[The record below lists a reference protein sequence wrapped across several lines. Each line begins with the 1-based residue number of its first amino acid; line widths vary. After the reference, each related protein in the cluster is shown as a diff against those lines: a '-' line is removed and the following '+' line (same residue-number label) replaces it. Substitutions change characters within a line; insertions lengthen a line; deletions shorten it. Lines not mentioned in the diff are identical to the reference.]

1 MYFRHNL
8 VHVLTIDLYTLSIF
22 CVYVYNLNSQ
32 MVRDCYSYQQDVLYA
47 HKKNMECAGSV
58 T

>member
-8 VHVLTIDLYTLSIF
+8 VHVLGLYTLSVF

-58 T
+58 A